1 MKIATIGRGNVG
13 GGLAQLWESAGHE
26 VQRIGS
32 DGGDVSDA
40 EAVLLA
46 VPSGAIGDALGS
58 VSGLEGKTLI
68 DATNIFEGERP
79 GGLDSLAAYVKQVSG
94 ANVAKAF
101 NTVFAALYDQVSEQ
115 RARPSCLYCGEDAAK
130 ETTAQ
135 LIRDASYDPVDA
147 GGLENARLLED
158 FLRILM
164 AVSNAGL
171 GRTFYRF
178 AKPGE
183 V

>member
-13 GGLAQLWESAGHE
+13 GGLAQLWENAGHE
-26 VQRIGS
+26 VQRIGR
-32 DGGDVSDA
+32 DGGDVSEA

-46 VPSGAIGDALGS
+46 VPSGAIGDALGL

-68 DATNIFEGERP
+68 DATNIFERERP
-79 GGLDSLAAYVKQVSG
+79 GGAVSLAAYVKQVSG

-101 NTVFAALYDQVSEQ
+101 NTVFAALYDQVPEQ
-115 RARPSCLYCGEDAAK
+115 RVPPSCLYCGEDAAK

-135 LIRDASYDPVDA
+135 LIRDAGYDPVDA
-147 GGLENARLLED
+147 GGLESARLLED
-158 FLRILM
+158 FLRVNA
-164 AVSNAGL
+164 AVSNSGL

-178 AKPGE
+178 ARPGE
-183 V
+183 L

>member
-13 GGLAQLWESAGHE
+13 GGLADLWEKAGHE

-32 DGGDVSDA
+32 DGGDASEAD
-40 EAVLLA
+40 AVLLA
-46 VPSGAIGDALGS
+46 VPSGAIQDALGS

-68 DATNIFEGERP
+68 DATNLFQGERP
-79 GGLDSLAAYVKQVSG
+79 GGANSLAEYVKQVSG

-101 NTVFAALYDQVSEQ
+101 NTVYAALYDQVGEQ

-130 ETTAQ
+130 ETAAQ
-135 LIRDASYDPVDA
+135 LVRDAGYDPVDA

-158 FLRILM
+158 FLRVSM
-164 AVSNAGL
+164 AVSNTGL

-183 V
+183 L

>member
-13 GGLAQLWESAGHE
+13 GGLAQLWEAAGHE
-26 VQRIGS
+26 VQRIGKE
-32 DGGDVSDA
+32 GGDVSDA
-40 EAVLLA
+40 EVVLLS
-46 VPSGAIGDALGS
+46 VPFAAIGDALGR
-58 VSGLEGKTLI
+58 VNGLEGKTLI

-79 GGLDSLAAYVKQVSG
+79 GGLDSLSAYVKQVSR

-101 NTVFAALYDQVSEQ
+101 NTVFAALYDQVSKQ
-115 RARPSCLYCGEDAAK
+115 RIRPSCLYCGEDAAK

-135 LIRDASYDPVDA
+135 LIRDAGYDPVDA

-158 FLRILM
+158 FLRVST

-178 AKPGE
+178 ARPGE
-183 V
+183 L

>member
-1 MKIATIGRGNVG
+1 VKIATIGKGNVG
-13 GGLAQLWESAGHE
+13 GGLADLWEKTGHE
-26 VQRIGS
+26 VQRLGS
-32 DGGDVSDA
+32 EGGDVSEA

-46 VPSGAIGDALGS
+46 VPFGAIEDALKG

-68 DATNIFEGERP
+68 DATNFFGEERP

-101 NTVFAALYDQVSEQ
+101 NTMFAALYDQVGEQ
-115 RARPSCLYCGEDAAK
+115 RVPPSCLYCGEDAAK

-135 LIRDASYDPVDA
+135 LIRDAGFEPVDA

-158 FLRILM
+158 FLRVSM

-171 GRTFYRF
+171 GRTFYRL
-178 AKPGE
+178 AVPGE
-183 V
+183 L